1 MVEATADPGDFPLAV
16 VRAAEHALDR
26 KAHDVVVLDL
36 RGISSATDFF
46 LIAEG
51 TSDVHVKAIADHLVD
66 ELKKDEVRPEHI
78 EGLRG
83 ARWVLID
90 YVDFVVH
97 IFHPQ
102 ARQFYQLETLWGD
115 APKWEAPA
123 V

>member
-1 MVEATADPGDFPLAV
+1 VEAPADPGDFPPAV

>member
-1 MVEATADPGDFPLAV
+1 MVEATADPRDFPPAV

-66 ELKKDEVRPEHI
+66 ELKRDEVRPEHI

>member
-1 MVEATADPGDFPLAV
+1 MVEATADPGDFPFAV